1 MSCSDI
7 SMKIS
12 TRSGNTFLWK
22 AVGTDIRKRA
32 PRNVGPLLLSYQVGY
47 LGITW
52 ILLAFWQSCINLDL
66 YHEIFQR
73 QWASFPARMA
83 EMMCAPTGK
92 VEQTSCKI
100 CARLQPTSGTRWGPS
115 TFSRLDGGA
124 WELSRTGS
132 SNHGIHTKTNGSV
145 YVWPFDCLLHRH
157 YKYKWF
163 LILRG

>member
-1 MSCSDI
+1 
-7 SMKIS
+7 
-12 TRSGNTFLWK
+12 
-22 AVGTDIRKRA
+22 
-32 PRNVGPLLLSYQVGY
+32 
-47 LGITW
+47 
-52 ILLAFWQSCINLDL
+52 
-66 YHEIFQR
+66 
-73 QWASFPARMA
+73 MA

-145 YVWPFDCLLHRH
+145 YVWPLTPYFIATTSINDF
-157 YKYKWF
+157 WF
-163 LILRG
+163 LGAKEEKWLHLCCDPAVILAISKASQSHHFFSVQVWIWFSQYVPLLALIYIWIADFTNDRNH